1 MQPAEITTVNT
12 VLNRTESVCPIC
24 LRVVAAQV
32 VTEGRAVYLEK
43 ECPEHGAFK
52 TYLWPDVDHYRWMG
66 AFEFP
71 CVRPKQPLPAVQG
84 CPRDC
89 GPCTGHLRQ
98 PTLVELELTHRCN
111 LRCPVCFMAA
121 GSAQKGAPADPDMKA
136 IEDMFRAAIA
146 RTGPQTSIQLTG
158 GEPTVREDLA
168 DIVRLGR
175 KIGFN
180 AIEVNTNGVVIAQDP
195 GYAARL
201 AEAGIS
207 GIYLQFDGL
216 SQEVY
221 RKIRGED
228 LLAVKLRAIE
238 NCRAAGVQAVL
249 AMTVIGGINDG
260 QMGAVLEFALENRDV
275 VVGIA
280 YQPAFGSGRFEVAPE
295 RRLTMGDVAFMLA
308 EQSQGLLGPY
318 DLWPLA
324 CSHPLCSCA
333 TYIVEEQGKF
343 GPLTRRITPAEY
355 TEHFDPASPQGS
367 IFPDIAARRFP
378 ELGPGL
384 SVVVMGYMDARSMD
398 LERLRECSMLVAG
411 PEGRLIPFCAYQLTD
426 MSGHKTATQ
435 GCGT

>member
-1 MQPAEITTVNT
+1 MQPAEITAVNN
-12 VLNRTESVCPIC
+12 VLNHTESVCPVC

-32 VTEGRAVYLEK
+32 VVEGRVVYMEK
-43 ECPEHGAFK
+43 SCPEHGAFK

-66 AFEFP
+66 SFQFP
-71 CVRPKQPLPAVQG
+71 CVRPKQPLPVAQG

-89 GPCTGHLRQ
+89 GPCTGHLRHA
-98 PTLVELELTHRCN
+98 TLVELELTHRCN

-121 GSAQKGAPADPDMKA
+121 GSAQKAAPPEPDLKA
-136 IEDMFRAAIA
+136 VEGLFRAAMA
-146 RTGPQTSIQLTG
+146 KTGPQTSIQLTG
-158 GEPTVREDLA
+158 GEPTVRDDLA

-180 AIEVNTNGVVIAQDP
+180 SIEVNTNGVVIAKDP

-216 SQEVY
+216 SPDVY

-228 LLAVKLRAIE
+228 LLAVKRRAIE
-238 NCRAAGVQAVL
+238 NCRAAGVQVVL
-249 AMTVIGGINDG
+249 AMTVIGGINAD

-308 EQSQGLLGPY
+308 AQSGGLLEPY

-324 CSHPLCSCA
+324 CAPLCDSA
-333 TYIVEEQGKF
+333 TYLVEEQGKF
-343 GPLTRRITPAEY
+343 TPLTRLISREEY
-355 TEHFDPASPQGS
+355 TEYYNPDSPQGS
-367 IFPDIAARRFP
+367 VFWDIAAERFP
-378 ELGPGL
+378 GRGPGL
-384 SVVVMGYMDARSMD
+384 SIIVMNFMDARSMD
-398 LERLRECSMLVAG
+398 LKRLRECSMLVAG

-426 MSGHKTATQ
+426 VSGNKTVTQ
-435 GCGT
+435 GCRK